1 MVHVSACDRDGLGHV
16 GATEEGAVDHDDV
29 HLVQGDA
36 LAPPVRQ
43 GRGLVI
49 GGEYAFIVRTAEDRE
64 GRQVL
69 LGVAA
74 LRGGV
79 DEDRPIGGPHDVAG
93 PQVAVGA
100 GRADASGTGDRVG
113 DEARLAVVE
122 RPRFEALAQALNESP
137 VGRAEGRGV
146 QVGGDTFARVEG
158 APGLGRD
165 RGRVLRCLAAR
176 RAAGMAHVA
185 GHTTPRLMHD
195 AVAGFRDIS
204 RQRQGRLPHPP
215 LAIKSRRWHAQV
227 TGARGVRVGEGA
239 AEPLGSLGSWRDGDQ
254 ARFLEPRRAVIEDGH
269 DGGPRVRG
277 LSQPREARDLVGDPP
292 AAAVPL
298 PDGVHRSPPSTTVIP
313 AVQACETPNKARA
326 LRHKIVFYI
335 PESKDI
341 TLGDRN

>member
-16 GATEEGAVDHDDV
+16 GATEEGAVNHDDV
-29 HLVQGDA
+29 HLVQGHT
-36 LAPPVRQ
+36 LAPALRQ

-49 GGEYAFIVRTAEDRE
+49 GGEYAFVVRAAEDRE

-74 LRGGV
+74 LGGGV
-79 DEDRPIGGPHDVAG
+79 DEDRPVGGPHDVAG

-176 RAAGMAHVA
+176 GPSGISCFTGHAAPHL
-185 GHTTPRLMHD
+185 RCD
-195 AVAGFRDIS
+195 AIAGFLGS
-204 RQRQGRLPHPP
+204 TRQGQVRLPHPTVTLEP
-215 LAIKSRRWHAQV
+215 GRWHAQV

-239 AEPLGSLGSWRDGDQ
+239 AEPLGGLGSWRDGDQ
-254 ARFLEPRRAVIEDGH
+254 TRFLEPRRAVIEDGH
-269 DGGPRVRG
+269 DGDPRVRG
-277 LSQPREARDLVGDPP
+277 LGKPREARDLVGDPP

-298 PDGVHRSPPSTTVIP
+298 PDGVH
-313 AVQACETPNKARA
+313 
-326 LRHKIVFYI
+326 
-335 PESKDI
+335 
-341 TLGDRN
+341 